1 VGDIP
6 FIQPLGHI
14 HRGYTVLVA
23 CFQCSLFICKDL
35 KLKGFE
41 VRRVKE
47 NMKKRTITKI
57 EGFEVQSA

>member
-1 VGDIP
+1 M
-6 FIQPLGHI
+6 
-14 HRGYTVLVA
+14 A
-23 CFQCSLFICKDL
+23 CFQGSLFICKDL

-47 NMKKRTITKI
+47 NVKVENNQKI